1 MSYEK
6 VEQATGLIIGAKQT
20 ARAAES
26 GSLTEVVI
34 ARDADAKLTGKVIS
48 ICKDKGLPV
57 HYVDSMRRLGRAC
70 GIEVGA
76 AVVGLKHNK

>member
-20 ARAAES
+20 VRAVEN

-70 GIEVGA
+70 GIDVGA